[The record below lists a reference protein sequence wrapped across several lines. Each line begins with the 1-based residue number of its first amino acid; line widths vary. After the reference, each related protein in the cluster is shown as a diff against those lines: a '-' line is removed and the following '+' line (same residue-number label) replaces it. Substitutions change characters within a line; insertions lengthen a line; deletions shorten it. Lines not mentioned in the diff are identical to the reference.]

1 MQFCLGYVT
10 PYLHD
15 ALTDRCQ
22 RRSTRMT
29 SQAFHG
35 LGFYWARQ
43 CELLVTR
50 PFSQVPSLSSPME
63 IKHQQWETWA
73 AQETRHRAVLGHYIL
88 DGLISQTSGLPTSDR
103 HMTNTMILPS
113 STKAYEALS
122 ADAWIQAMEEEPQT
136 TMPFCHIYMRLFDPA
151 AALDYQLS
159 PFAIRVVLEGL
170 QSLISDHRQ
179 AHGLFVG
186 AKDLASISS
195 AMWQVLDKQIESS
208 LHPADQR
215 VDLSL
220 RWHAIC
226 IDLCVNTNLLIR
238 HLCEAHS
245 VEQDLYNSKSRAD
258 FDVSS
263 WLNTREARRAI
274 LHASAI
280 ARLVMDYPLRRLH
293 SIHVPFAV
301 MTSCTIFL
309 AAMLSGKLSAAVPE
323 VIDWQIAC
331 LSDTRNFQQ
340 PPTPVEKFLDSS
352 EDVWNSA
359 NNGRNLLYGL
369 NALQTV
375 LGSLSTTWGIAID
388 MQAVVARLA
397 SSVV

>member
-1 MQFCLGYVT
+1 M

-15 ALTDRCQ
+15 AFTDSYQ

-50 PFSQVPSLSSPME
+50 PFSQVPPLSSPTE
-63 IKHQQWETWA
+63 IKLQQWEAWA

-103 HMTNTMILPS
+103 HMTNTMVLPS

-122 ADAWIQAMEEEPQT
+122 VDAWIQAMEEEPQT
-136 TMPFCHIYMRLFDPA
+136 SMTFCQIYLHLFDSA
-151 AALDYQLS
+151 AGLDYELS

-195 AMWQVLDKQIESS
+195 AMWQVLDKQIESP
-208 LHPADQR
+208 LHSADQR

-238 HLCEAHS
+238 HLCEARS

-263 WLNTREARRAI
+263 WLSTREARRAI

-280 ARLVMDYPLRRLH
+280 ARLVMEYPLSRLH

-301 MTSCTIFL
+301 MTACTVFL
-309 AAMLSGKLSAAVPE
+309 AAILSEKLSAAVPE
-323 VIDWQIAC
+323 VIDWQTAC
-331 LSDTRNFQQ
+331 LSNTRSCQQ
-340 PPTPVEKFLDSS
+340 SPDPVEKFLDSS
-352 EDVWNSA
+352 ENVWNAA
-359 NNGRNLLYGL
+359 NNGRNLLYKL

-388 MQAVVARLA
+388 MQALVTRLT
-397 SSVV
+397 SFVL